1 MPTATQQADRPEIVW
16 RRVVGSADKFEVSNF
31 GQVRKTATGNLVK
44 LTANDRGYLCCGV
57 AHEGGRKVR
66 KVHIMVA
73 EAFIGARPDGQELAF
88 SDGVKSNCRLSN
100 LAYATPKKHAE
111 ARIRNGTVPPSAKL
125 TAADVLEMRKLI
137 SARVRFDDIAA
148 RYGVS
153 YGTVKKVSSRLTWD
167 HL

>member
-1 MPTATQQADRPEIVW
+1 MPSEIPPAASDQTSWLSVI
-16 RRVVGSADKFEVSNF
+16 GGDGKFEVSDH
-31 GQVRKTATGNLVK
+31 GEIRKTATKALVK

-57 AHEGGRKVR
+57 AYEGVRKVR

-73 EAFIGARPDGQELAF
+73 EAFIGPRPEGQELAF

-100 LAYATPKKHAE
+100 LSYATPKKHAE
-111 ARIRNGTVPPSAKL
+111 DRIRNGTVPPSAKL
-125 TAADVLEMRKLI
+125 TADQVREMRQLI
-137 SARVRFDDIAA
+137 SERVRFADIAA

>member
-1 MPTATQQADRPEIVW
+1 MLTEIPQAGPDTLW
-16 RRVVGSADKFEVSNF
+16 LSVVGSDGKFEVSDR
-31 GQVRKTATGNLVK
+31 GEIRKTTTGELVK

-57 AHEGGRKVR
+57 VHGGVRKVR

-73 EAFIGARPDGQELAF
+73 EAFIGPRPEGQELAF
-88 SDGVKSNCRLSN
+88 GDGVKSNCRLFN
-100 LAYATPKKHAE
+100 LSYATPKKHAE
-111 ARIRNGTVPPSAKL
+111 DRIRNGTVPPSAKL
-125 TAADVLEMRKLI
+125 TAAEVIEMRKLI
-137 SARVRFDDIAA
+137 SARVRFNEIAA